1 MITYADKA
9 ISKSKYPLLTENEA
23 LKQYFLDNI
32 ILWSNTLESLSLSQ
46 DYKISNGQNSKRKLT
61 RADADEVTKMLN
73 FWENE
78 WHRLQGTSLT
88 APKINTI
95 YTVGY
100 NNELNR

>member
-1 MITYADKA
+1 MANNNILDALADKLNNG
-9 ISKSKYPLLTENEA
+9 KTA
-23 LKQYFLDNI
+23 LDLA
-32 ILWSNTLESLSLSQ
+32 LETYQMWYDANQALSINKE
-46 DYKISNGQNSKRKLT
+46 YEISNGQNSKRKLT
-61 RADADEVTKMLN
+61 RADAEEVTRMLN